1 MVDFDPN
8 AVGLAGNQIFGL
20 PSSVEESKV
29 VLVPV
34 PWDVTV
40 SYSAGTAHGPEAI
53 LQASYQVDL
62 FDPINPSG
70 WKEGIAMLDIDPI
83 WQSRSELL
91 RPRASSYIAALTE
104 GHSVADSP
112 QLQKV
117 VSEVNAA
124 GGELRTWLRDITL
137 SHLKEG
143 KFVGVVGGDHST
155 PLGFIDAL
163 ATLHSDFGI
172 LQIDAHCDLREAYEG
187 FEFSHASIMWNA
199 LKIPQISKLVQ
210 VGIRD
215 YAQCEVDL
223 IASSGGRVKTFFDHE
238 LKEAQYDGK
247 TWRSLC
253 KDIVAALP
261 PKVYLSFD
269 IDGLDPKLCPHTG
282 TPVPGGLEF
291 HQAVTLIHEVI
302 ISGRSL
308 IGFDL
313 NEVTPGDDEWDAN
326 VGARLLFKLCN
337 LVLTSK
343 RA

>member
-1 MVDFDPN
+1 
-8 AVGLAGNQIFGL
+8 
-20 PSSVEESKV
+20 
-29 VLVPV
+29 
-34 PWDVTV
+34 
-40 SYSAGTAHGPEAI
+40 
-53 LQASYQVDL
+53 
-62 FDPINPSG
+62 
-70 WKEGIAMLDIDPI
+70 
-83 WQSRSELL
+83 
-91 RPRASSYIAALTE
+91 
-104 GHSVADSP
+104 
-112 QLQKV
+112 
-117 VSEVNAA
+117 VNAA